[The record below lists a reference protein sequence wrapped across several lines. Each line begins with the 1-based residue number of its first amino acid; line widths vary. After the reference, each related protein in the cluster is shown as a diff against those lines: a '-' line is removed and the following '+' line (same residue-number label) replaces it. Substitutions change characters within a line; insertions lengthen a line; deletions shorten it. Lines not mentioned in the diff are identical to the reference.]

1 MRGFFFEHSAQ
12 SYVCVRDE
20 RLGERSS
27 ERSGV
32 LKKRARLI
40 KCANSS
46 NSAVRQ
52 DYEFLLKVSK
62 GCNNNKKS
70 PADGHDE
77 LGICSALTS
86 RRPLGTAWITIPINP
101 KVTFL

>member
-1 MRGFFFEHSAQ
+1 MGFMAWGGSSGGEMRGFFFEHSAQ

-20 RLGERSS
+20 RLGERSG
-27 ERSGV
+27 ERLGE

-62 GCNNNKKS
+62 GCNNNSNNK
-70 PADGHDE
+70 
-77 LGICSALTS
+77 
-86 RRPLGTAWITIPINP
+86 IPS
-101 KVTFL
+101 